1 MDASYFVFYPDIC
14 FFCAMTCHTPATVRE
29 KSSLLMVLSV
39 NVLRIRL
46 KNLQKKSYKS
56 LERKSKGSTFAS
68 AFDKESH
75 PEGVR
80 AKLEKDENTNE

>member
-14 FFCAMTCHTPATVRE
+14 FFCAMTCYTLATVRE

-46 KNLQKKSYKS
+46 KNSSKKVINNLVSATPH
-56 LERKSKGSTFAS
+56 LEGQAYINS
-68 AFDKESH
+68 
-75 PEGVR
+75 V
-80 AKLEKDENTNE
+80 

>member
-1 MDASYFVFYPDIC
+1 MPPILFFTLIFV
-14 FFCAMTCHTPATVRE
+14 FCAMTCYIPATVRE

-46 KNLQKKSYKS
+46 KNLQKKSHES
-56 LERKSKGSTFAS
+56 LECKSKGSTFAS